1 MLAGAHEV
9 VIPAGEDAPDRETAP
24 LNPPI
29 DWREIVENAVW
40 PDTNASVFGSAV
52 IEKSGL
58 AGAVTVTEIDVVWTS
73 DSFVPVTVTVYDP
86 GVDPPRVHV
95 DVWVPLMP
103 EGTHVTLIPAG
114 EEVAVRSTVPVK
126 PPVEC
131 REIVEVAERPESNET
146 DSGVAVSAKSGP
158 PELKNSSGDGAVT
171 SPCPRLPPP
180 QTSSISFRRE

>member
-58 AGAVTVTEIDVVWTS
+58 AGCAVMEQSGVGGAVTVTPIDVVWTS

-114 EEVAVRSTVPVK
+114 EEVAVRTTVPVK

-131 REIVEVAERPESNET
+131 REIVEVAE
-146 DSGVAVSAKSGP
+146 
-158 PELKNSSGDGAVT
+158 
-171 SPCPRLPPP
+171 
-180 QTSSISFRRE
+180 